1 MDIYICGERYNV
13 LSITGSISNKAER
26 DYGVN
31 IQTTETH
38 DSKQSINY
46 EARDTILLWT
56 DSVGKSEKKN
66 LNKNLTTCFGLS
78 WVLLTK
84 KRNLRKLL
92 GEIANRILSTMYFVL
107 CFASHKW
114 HPKAHRTI
122 QMTI

>member
-56 DSVGKSEKKN
+56 DSVGKSEKKKLKQK
-66 LNKNLTTCFGLS
+66 LNDVF
-78 WVLLTK
+78 W
-84 KRNLRKLL
+84 
-92 GEIANRILSTMYFVL
+92 AVL
-107 CFASHKW
+107 CSPDKKEKPEKIIGGDSEQDSLHDVFCFMFCV
-114 HPKAHRTI
+114 T
-122 QMTI
+122 